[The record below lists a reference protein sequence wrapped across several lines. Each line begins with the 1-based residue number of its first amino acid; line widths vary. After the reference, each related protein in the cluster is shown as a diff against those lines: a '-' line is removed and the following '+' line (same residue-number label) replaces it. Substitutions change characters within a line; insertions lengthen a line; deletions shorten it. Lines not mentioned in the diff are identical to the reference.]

1 MTYLLDTNVV
11 SELRKRPGQI
21 DENVS
26 TWGAALAVNEQFLS
40 SITVFEIELGIL
52 RIERRDE
59 LQGKLLRRWFDARV
73 IGAFEKR
80 TLPVDREIAR
90 RAALLHL
97 PDPRP
102 ERDAYIAATALV
114 RGLTV
119 ATRNVDDFVPMGVA
133 VVNPWLPAR

>member
-1 MTYLLDTNVV
+1 M
-11 SELRKRPGQI
+11 
-21 DENVS
+21 
-26 TWGAALAVNEQFLS
+26 GAALAVNEQFLS

-97 PDPRP
+97 PT
-102 ERDAYIAATALV
+102 RDRNATRISANALV

>member
-1 MTYLLDTNVV
+1 
-11 SELRKRPGQI
+11 
-21 DENVS
+21 
-26 TWGAALAVNEQFLS
+26 VNEQFLS